1 MPPARHRG
9 LRHAVL
15 WRKSSYG
22 TQSHAGSR
30 CVEALLTVVTT
41 CQQQRCTV
49 LAYLTACCR
58 AFATAVKRWIVCSS

>member
-1 MPPARHRG
+1 
-9 LRHAVL
+9 
-15 WRKSSYG
+15 
-22 TQSHAGSR
+22 
-30 CVEALLTVVTT
+30 VEALLTVVTT